1 MSASP
6 STSAL
11 PAPLRR
17 ALARV
22 AGKHLSVQ
30 VLIGLA
36 WLAIAAVVLLVSQTL
51 LDRLM
56 DFPRAVRGAFLVLDA
71 AVFGTVF
78 WRKLVRPW
86 RRRWFAPE
94 AAFAIQRQWPDLGSR
109 VISAVQL
116 AGGSPDDRGAGS
128 PLLVQALVQ
137 EIAAR
142 VPALDLGKVVPSR
155 PAVRRVAV
163 ALLLVLVVAALS
175 AWQWPL
181 ASVLLRRAA
190 LADIPLPTATIVVP
204 ETRDLTSAV
213 GTRVT
218 LAASA
223 SGVIPRQGR
232 LELALAAGE
241 HRTIL
246 IRPDAD
252 NPARFAYTFENLQQ
266 SFTYRFYL
274 GDGRGPLFKVSAL
287 PAPLL
292 EQADFLQEF
301 PAYTGRPPLRQ
312 PAGALT
318 FFPGAKVRVVAK
330 SSQPLGSIELRFAG
344 DNPPPPVVLSVDA
357 VTPRVARGEFVV
369 PVAGISS
376 LGLPLA
382 SAEGI
387 ASADT
392 TAYPVRIETDR
403 IPVVR
408 IEEPATA
415 SETIVTTARLAVRAR
430 VRDDFALSR
439 VELVTEISGGA
450 QTRRK
455 LDVGENGIVTHT
467 FVPISEKPPLAEGT
481 QLTWWI
487 EAADN
492 NNATGPGVGTSERK
506 QLAIV
511 TFAQKQEEMMKRLEE
526 TSRRMEDV
534 ARRQSEVRDTL
545 GEALRRTGEKP

>member
-1 MSASP
+1 
-6 STSAL
+6 
-11 PAPLRR
+11 
-17 ALARV
+17 
-22 AGKHLSVQ
+22 
-30 VLIGLA
+30 
-36 WLAIAAVVLLVSQTL
+36 
-51 LDRLM
+51 
-56 DFPRAVRGAFLVLDA
+56 
-71 AVFGTVF
+71 
-78 WRKLVRPW
+78 
-86 RRRWFAPE
+86 
-94 AAFAIQRQWPDLGSR
+94 
-109 VISAVQL
+109 
-116 AGGSPDDRGAGS
+116 
-128 PLLVQALVQ
+128 
-137 EIAAR
+137 
-142 VPALDLGKVVPSR
+142 
-155 PAVRRVAV
+155 
-163 ALLLVLVVAALS
+163 
-175 AWQWPL
+175 
-181 ASVLLRRAA
+181 
-190 LADIPLPTATIVVP
+190 
-204 ETRDLTSAV
+204 
-213 GTRVT
+213 
-218 LAASA
+218 
-223 SGVIPRQGR
+223 
-232 LELALAAGE
+232 
-241 HRTIL
+241 
-246 IRPDAD
+246 
-252 NPARFAYTFENLQQ
+252 
-266 SFTYRFYL
+266 
-274 GDGRGPLFKVSAL
+274 
-287 PAPLL
+287 
-292 EQADFLQEF
+292 
-301 PAYTGRPPLRQ
+301 
-312 PAGALT
+312 
-318 FFPGAKVRVVAK
+318 
-330 SSQPLGSIELRFAG
+330 
-344 DNPPPPVVLSVDA
+344 VLSVDA

-376 LGLPLA
+376 LGLPLT

-415 SETIVTTARLAVRAR
+415 SETIVSTARLAVRAR

-467 FVPISEKPPLAEGT
+467 FVPVSEKPPLAEGT